1 MGGRHSLGEKLG
13 AVASGHQSAQ
23 GELPFG
29 LTGHRRH
36 RIFQI
41 AGELEGGVAVVH
53 LEGERLCGVVG
64 LHYRHL
70 GVPQG
75 KYRTGLRDGGGEALG
90 LGIAPEIRKYRAAG
104 ILHRGEYLPHGAGV
118 KGAGKAAHMGL
129 IRRRTHHIVEVGDP
143 LLAQVTGHLAAPL
156 GAAAV
161 NEHGLSAAQE
171 QGGAGLP
178 RVDEVDG
185 QSGAVSG
192 GCALA
197 AGQGGGQEKDGEDRE
212 CALFHKGSFKMR

>member
-1 MGGRHSLGEKLG
+1 
-13 AVASGHQSAQ
+13 
-23 GELPFG
+23 
-29 LTGHRRH
+29 
-36 RIFQI
+36 
-41 AGELEGGVAVVH
+41 
-53 LEGERLCGVVG
+53 
-64 LHYRHL
+64 
-70 GVPQG
+70 
-75 KYRTGLRDGGGEALG
+75 
-90 LGIAPEIRKYRAAG
+90 
-104 ILHRGEYLPHGAGV
+104 
-118 KGAGKAAHMGL
+118 MGL

-178 RVDEVDG
+178 RVYEVDG

-192 GCALA
+192 GCAMA
-197 AGQGGGQEKDGEDRE
+197 AGQGSGQEKDGEDRE

>member
-1 MGGRHSLGEKLG
+1 
-13 AVASGHQSAQ
+13 
-23 GELPFG
+23 
-29 LTGHRRH
+29 
-36 RIFQI
+36 
-41 AGELEGGVAVVH
+41 
-53 LEGERLCGVVG
+53 
-64 LHYRHL
+64 
-70 GVPQG
+70 
-75 KYRTGLRDGGGEALG
+75 
-90 LGIAPEIRKYRAAG
+90 
-104 ILHRGEYLPHGAGV
+104 
-118 KGAGKAAHMGL
+118 MGL